1 MERGDFGNLRVGE
14 FRPPNIKLPGSV
26 TTLIP
31 IAIIGLWLLWS
42 TVYTVSPEEVGVI
55 LTLGEFT
62 SVTDPGLHFK
72 LPAPIQTVS
81 KVPVQRQLKEEFG
94 FRTLSAGV
102 RSQFDTVGEE
112 SAMLTGDLNVAVV
125 EWTTQ
130 YRVADPYL
138 YMFRVRNVT
147 ETFRDMNE
155 AVMRTVVGDRSV
167 TEVLTIGRQEIAS
180 EVERRLQE
188 MCDQYETGIR
198 IEQIVLQDV
207 NPPDPVRP
215 SFNEVNQAQQE
226 RERMINDARAQFN
239 REVPAARGEALRAV
253 EQAEGY
259 AVDRV
264 NRSEGDAARFR
275 SVYESYRRAPEVMRR
290 RLYLETML
298 ELLPSIR
305 QKVIIDQDIDGLL
318 PLLNLQSGEFLQ
330 PSVPSASSNQE
341 PSQ

>member
-1 MERGDFGNLRVGE
+1 MERGDFGNLKVGD
-14 FRPPNIKLPGSV
+14 FRPPNIQLSGSMMA
-26 TTLIP
+26 LIP
-31 IAIIGLWLLWS
+31 AVIIGLWLLWS
-42 TVYTVSPEEVGVI
+42 TVYTVAPEEVGVV
-55 LTLGEFT
+55 LTFGKYTKL
-62 SVTDPGLHFK
+62 TDPGLHFK
-72 LPAPIQTVS
+72 LPAPIQVVW

-94 FRTLSAGV
+94 FRTVTAAV
-102 RSQFDTVGEE
+102 RSQFDSAGDE

-130 YRVADPYL
+130 YRVSDPYL
-138 YMFRVRNVT
+138 YMFRVRNIT

-167 TEVLTIGRQEIAS
+167 TEVLTVGRQEIAS

-198 IEQIVLQDV
+198 VEQIVLQDV

-226 RERMINDARAQFN
+226 RERMINDARAQYN

-259 AVDRV
+259 AVGRV
-264 NRSEGDAARFR
+264 NRAEGDAARFQA
-275 SVYESYRRAPEVMRR
+275 VYESYRRAPEVTRR

-298 ELLPSIR
+298 DLLPSIR
-305 QKVIIDQDIDGLL
+305 QKVVIDQDINGLL
-318 PLLNLQSGEFLQ
+318 PLLNLQGAIMQ
-330 PSVPSASSNQE
+330 PSLPAASSNQE
-341 PSQ
+341 QGQ

>member
-1 MERGDFGNLRVGE
+1 MDKGDFGNLRMGD
-14 FRPPNIKLPGSV
+14 FRPPNIKLPSGV
-26 TTLIP
+26 TSLIP
-31 IAIIGLWLLWS
+31 AVIIGLWVLWG
-42 TVYTVSPEEVGVI
+42 TIYTVTPEEVGVV
-55 LTLGEFT
+55 LTFGEYT
-62 SVTDPGLHFK
+62 SVSEPGLHFK
-72 LPAPIQTVS
+72 LPGPVQTVW

-94 FRTLSAGV
+94 FRTIGSAV
-102 RSQFDTVGEE
+102 RSQFDSVNEE

-130 YRVADPYL
+130 YRVSDPYL
-138 YMFRVRNVT
+138 YMFKVRNIT

-188 MCDQYETGIR
+188 MCDQYDTGIR

-264 NRSEGDAARFR
+264 NRSEGDAARFQL
-275 SVYESYRRAPEVMRR
+275 VYEAYRRAPEVTRR

-298 ELLPSIR
+298 QLLPSVR
-305 QKVIIDQDIDGLL
+305 QKVIVDQDIDGLL
-318 PLLNLQSGEFLQ
+318 PMINLQGEFAQ
-330 PSVPSASSNQE
+330 PVYPAAAAIREQG
-341 PSQ
+341 Q